1 MEILG
6 LLFLIVIILGTFK
19 LLAIIF
25 KAGIFLISIPLQI
38 FGAVLLAIL
47 AIALIPAGIVTGVVA
62 LVLAPLLILGPLLP
76 ILLLGF
82 VVYLLVR

>member
-38 FGAVLLAIL
+38 LGAVLLAIL

-62 LVLAPLLILGPLLP
+62 LVLAPLLIVGPLLP